1 MVSTP
6 VSPASHSS
14 HHSLEIKRV
23 DEGARKALR
32 PTYQQACGGV
42 YTSVPIKSGFKR
54 GFCVLRACTLST
66 HFVSTLCRIHFVSTL
81 CPYALSKAED
91 QANVPPSRSLPMRLG
106 ARGLR
111 GFCGAHEAENVTAG
125 DTTSPRLRSTGGGL
139 QRSGF
144 PFTFAGACTEP
155 PRPPRWLRLTVQHP
169 RVLVLVLVFVL
180 VLEPGT
186 AGTAVPAGTAGGWRP
201 NSPTPPCVWRG

>member
-1 MVSTP
+1 MHLVSK
-6 VSPASHSS
+6 PASHSS
-14 HHSLEIKRV
+14 HSSHHCQKRKSKRV
-23 DEGARKALR
+23 DEVYRLR
-32 PTYQQACGGV
+32 VGLSA
-42 YTSVPIKSGFKR
+42 GFKW
-54 GFCVLRACTLST
+54 VLRTYTLSQYLI
-66 HFVSTLCRIHFVSTL
+66 STLCRIHFVSTL